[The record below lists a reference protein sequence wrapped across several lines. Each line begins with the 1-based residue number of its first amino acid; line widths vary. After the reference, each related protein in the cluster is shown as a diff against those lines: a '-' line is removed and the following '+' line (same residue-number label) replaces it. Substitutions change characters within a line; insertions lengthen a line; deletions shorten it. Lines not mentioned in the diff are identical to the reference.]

1 MKNYFYSF
9 FALAALLASCSSDRE
24 DIQVDDK
31 SASDVKY
38 LLSSKPFEF
47 EDDTRVTFTLDNQK
61 NQLTFGW
68 SYNEVFGVFPM
79 NPSNSQASWKL
90 DYQCDV
96 DEAGHSGKDTHYAQ
110 FDGEGWA
117 LQDGVTYAA
126 YQPCQDVLSSVRY
139 TAVPVSMPTTQDGT
153 LAYIGENVDFLYAT
167 GTYVNPSSVD
177 DDHINPSTTTE
188 NSGEKVN
195 ETGNNNILDHYP
207 RVIFDFNHAI
217 SIVQVS
223 IVNAPQD
230 FEFNNAVITSAGNKF
245 VTSGTLNVGTG
256 DVTGT
261 ASASSVSVNGCE
273 SDGKTFYVALFPT
286 VTGECTV
293 RVNGIY
299 EFTVPSKNLVKG
311 KAYRWTLDFSNA
323 KELVATYTAPT
334 IRTGSSTYNTN
345 AQNLLATSGSAE
357 NGTLSYSYRYKT
369 IGGSYGSWSS
379 WSTTAPTGTNAGV
392 YEVKYKVEPA
402 SGYTGGVSETSL
414 GEFTINKANGYVTL
428 SPNSSSGWGGVTNKS
443 ASASISH
450 HGGTL
455 SLSKSGTYAPMVNA
469 SISGQSLS
477 LSKTMAYAKGDGVT
491 VTVTS
496 AATTNYNAA
505 SAIYTC
511 YQ

>member
-96 DEAGHSGKDTHYAQ
+96 DEAGHSGKDTHYAL

-117 LQDGVTYAA
+117 LSNGVEYAA

-139 TAVPVSMPTTQDGT
+139 TAVPVTLTNYQGGT
-153 LAYIGENVDFLYAT
+153 LEAIGSGYDYLYAT
-167 GTYVNPSSVD
+167 GTYEEP
-177 DDHINPSTTTE
+177 TE
-188 NSGEKVN
+188 AG
-195 ETGNNNILDHYP
+195 HYSH
-207 RVIFDFNHAI
+207 VIFDFNHAI
-217 SIVQVS
+217 SIIQVS
-223 IVNAPQD
+223 IANAPQD
-230 FEFNNAVITSAGNKF
+230 FEFNNAVITSAGDKF

-311 KAYRWTLDFSNA
+311 KAYRWTLDFNNA
-323 KELVATYTAPT
+323 TEMVTTYTAPT

-345 AQNLLATSGSAE
+345 AQNLLATTGSAE

-402 SGYTGGVSETSL
+402 SGYTGGAGETSL

-469 SISGQSLS
+469 SINGQTLS
-477 LSKTMAYAKGDGVT
+477 LSKTMAYGRGDGVT

-505 SAIYTC
+505 SATYYC
-511 YQ
+511 NN

>member
-24 DIQVDDK
+24 DIQVDDE

-96 DEAGHSGKDTHYAQ
+96 DEAGHSGKDTHYAL

-117 LQDGVTYAA
+117 LSNGVEYAA
-126 YQPCQDVLSSVRY
+126 YQPCQEVLSSTPY
-139 TAVPVSMPTTQDGT
+139 TAVPVTLTNYQGGT
-153 LAYIGENVDFLYAT
+153 LDAIGSDYDYLYAT
-167 GTYVNPSSVD
+167 GTYEEP
-177 DDHINPSTTTE
+177 TE
-188 NSGEKVN
+188 AG
-195 ETGNNNILDHYP
+195 HYS

-230 FEFNNAVITSAGNKF
+230 FEFNNAVITSAGDKF

-311 KAYRWTLDFSNA
+311 KAYRWTLDFNNA
-323 KELVATYTAPT
+323 TEMVTTYTAPT
-334 IRTGSSTYNTN
+334 IRTGSSTYSGS
-345 AQNLLATSGSAE
+345 AQNLYATAGSAE
-357 NGTLSYSYRYKT
+357 NGTIYYSYSTNNR
-369 IGGSYGSWSS
+369 SS
-379 WSTTAPTGTNAGV
+379 WSEWSTAAPQGINAGTYIV
-392 YEVKYKVEPA
+392 RYKVEPNA
-402 SGYTGGVSETSL
+402 GYSGGVDATEIGSY
-414 GEFTINKANGYVTL
+414 TINKANGWVTL
-428 SPNSSSGWGGVTNKS
+428 SPNTGNFGATYKGNYTVSVN
-443 ASASISH
+443 H
-450 HGGTL
+450 HGG
-455 SLSKSGTYAPMVNA
+455 SLSCSKIGSNSSKVDAYVVNSTQVQISKNVSQAATA
-469 SISGQSLS
+469 S
-477 LSKTMAYAKGDGVT
+477 GVT
-491 VTVTS
+491 VTITS
-496 AATTNYNAA
+496 AATQNYNAA
-505 SAIYTC
+505 SATFFC
-511 YQ
+511 N